1 MARTS
6 SHVPILVNNP
16 RIELAHSNLNII
28 YKELSQGKVNDNE
41 TVFLPKSIANEFSW
55 NIFVKQFDFFP

>member
-6 SHVPILVNNP
+6 PYKPILVNNP

-28 YKELSQGKVNDNE
+28 YKELSQGKANDNE
-41 TVFLPKSIANEFSW
+41 TIVLPKCIANEFSW
-55 NIFVKQFDFFP
+55 NIFVK